1 MGAVLERP
9 VVEKSFFGRE
19 KELTELSDIFK
30 KPDCNLLTI
39 TGIGG
44 VGKTALAQ
52 QFAEK
57 MQPFFSGGMCF
68 VSLADLEHS
77 GQLASSIAV
86 KLGLNVAEGNTST
99 HLLEVLKRRKI
110 LLVLDNFEHIIKAST
125 LVEKIIRT
133 SKFVKIIVT
142 SRTRLAIPGEFIYQ
156 LSGMEVPAS
165 GEVEC
170 LFSSPPVQ
178 LFLSNMKSDI
188 VFDLEDL
195 KTVVKICQAVYYIPL
210 AIKLAS
216 SWLDTLTPAQILENI
231 SSGAELL
238 FKKNNLLDD
247 RHSCFENVF
256 NYSWIHISKE
266 ERLAFADVSIFK
278 NRFSLAAAVFI
289 TGRAQAIFFSLVDK
303 SLLQLHSDGY
313 FSLHPLLHIFS
324 QVKAEE
330 LLGRVEVLT
339 DKHAEYY
346 CNFLDDSFI
355 PASNSFSSSEAM
367 NIFIENLTEIR
378 IALSNALKFK
388 KRSYVIIAGTTF
400 KQYFIRMGAFEEG
413 KNFFDAAFE
422 LLKNTDKEK
431 AISMFLAKATF
442 VIEQTHYDDAV
453 LIINKVQRNSTNLDD
468 LAYSEYLL
476 GKIYLRTAN
485 LQKSEV
491 RMNNA
496 LRIAR
501 EAGNKHLEAIAL
513 GGLGDYYNHSI
524 QIEEAVYFLK
534 QAVKLNEQINDE
546 RALFS
551 NYITLSDLMYNNKL
565 GEQAM
570 EYASRALVFAK
581 SLQGDLYIALAF
593 LTKACALKVLNQL
606 PSALKNV
613 DKSIYLFESI
623 YSVWGMQS
631 AYKTKASIELAQR
644 RLPEATE
651 SIQTCLK
658 LSELIGA
665 TYNSME
671 SYITAGDI
679 FTELSDFD
687 KAEKIFQK
695 AKKIATHLALDVL
708 ITQIEEKISNL
719 K

>member
-1 MGAVLERP
+1 MERP

-19 KELTELSDIFK
+19 KELAELSDILK
-30 KPDCNLLTI
+30 NPDCNLLTI

-57 MQPFFSGGMCF
+57 MKPFFSSGMCF
-68 VSLADLEHS
+68 ISLADLEHS

-86 KLGLNVAEGNTST
+86 KLGLNITEGNTST

-133 SKFVKIIVT
+133 SKFIKIIVT
-142 SRTRLAIPGEFIYQ
+142 SRTRLAIPGEFVYR
-156 LSGMEVPAS
+156 LSGMEVPSS
-165 GEVEC
+165 GEVEY

-188 VFDLEDL
+188 VFDLDDL
-195 KTVVKICQAVYYIPL
+195 KIVVKICQAVHYIPL

-216 SWLDTLTPAQILENI
+216 SWLDTLSPAQILENI
-231 SSGAELL
+231 SVGSELL
-238 FKKNNLLDD
+238 FKKNNYSDE

-266 ERLAFADVSIFK
+266 ERFAFVDISIFK
-278 NRFSLAAAVFI
+278 NRFSLAAAIFI
-289 TGRAQAIFFSLVDK
+289 TGRSKATFFSLVDK

-324 QVKAEE
+324 RVKVEE
-330 LLGRVEVLT
+330 LLGRVEELA

-346 CNFLDDSFI
+346 CSFLNDGFI
-355 PASNSFSSSEAM
+355 SDSNSFSSSEAM

-378 IALSNALKFK
+378 NALIYALNLR
-388 KRSYVIIAGTTF
+388 KRTYVIVAGRNF
-400 KQYFIRMGAFEEG
+400 KQYFMRMGAFEEG

-422 LLKNTDKEK
+422 LLKKTDKED
-431 AISMFLAKATF
+431 ALSMLVAKATF
-442 VIEQTHYDDAV
+442 AIEQTHYDDAV
-453 LIINKVQRNSTNLDD
+453 LIINKVLKNSTNPDD
-468 LAYSEYLL
+468 LSYAEYLF

-485 LQKSEV
+485 LQKAEV

-513 GGLGDYYNHSI
+513 GGLGDYYNHSLE
-524 QIEEAVYFLK
+524 IEEAVYFLK

-551 NYITLSDLMYNNKL
+551 NYLTLSDLMYNNKL
-565 GEQAM
+565 GEQAL
-570 EYASRALVFAK
+570 EYASLALVFAK
-581 SLQGDLYIALAF
+581 TLQGDLYIALAF
-593 LTKACALKVLNQL
+593 LTKACALEVLNKL
-606 PSALKNV
+606 PSALKSV

-631 AYKTKASIELAQR
+631 AYKTKASIELALNH
-644 RLPEATE
+644 LPEATE
-651 SIQTCLK
+651 SIRVCLK
-658 LSELIGA
+658 LSESIGA

-671 SYITAGDI
+671 AYITAGDI
-679 FTELSDFD
+679 FTELFDFD

-695 AKKIATHLALDVL
+695 AKKIATHLAVDVL